1 MLLTFVYKD
10 NIITATNL
18 KPEGGKLHIQNVVNI
33 ITPSDNN
40 IKTKDINRRFGTY
53 AASAS
58 IIIII
63 ILIVE
68 IAVILQNVFILYMVI
83 MMYNPNM
90 GAQYKQTFLYLQ
102 SLNKNDIVTLKYA

>member
-1 MLLTFVYKD
+1 M
-10 NIITATNL
+10 
-18 KPEGGKLHIQNVVNI
+18 
-33 ITPSDNN
+33 
-40 IKTKDINRRFGTY
+40 KDINRCLGTFP
-53 AASAS
+53 ASAS

-90 GAQYKQTFLYLQ
+90 RAQFNQTFFIYQHSKKCYNPEKRLYKIQLYL
-102 SLNKNDIVTLKYA
+102 